1 MVISCR
7 SGWVREAWWST
18 VPSIRSFRRL
28 GGAGTSSSVACA
40 GDGAGPGGAT
50 RRRVRIVR
58 SAQVWRHSSVITVT
72 RKEIPMAGRA
82 HPVSR
87 TLTKKRRRKL
97 EQIVRAGSSPQR
109 LVLRAR
115 IVLAAAAGAANA
127 AIARD
132 LGCSAAVVRT
142 WRRRFAVRGIP
153 GLFDKPRSGRPE
165 THGPSARLAVLAVA
179 TSVPPEGESQW
190 SQRGIAIHL
199 GERGLAISAATVG
212 RVLGEARV
220 RPHKVRGW
228 LNRADDPSFWL
239 RAGQVCRL
247 YLNSPPGTVLIS
259 VDEKTGIQ
267 AKSRKHPQI
276 PARPGQ
282 DARREFEYVRHGT
295 ISIIA
300 SMNVT
305 TGEVIAERITRND
318 SQTFTAFL
326 AMLHQMIPPHL
337 RIHLIMDN
345 GSPPTP
351 PAPPPPRTPPV
362 HPVPGDAAPDDPAAP
377 AHPPDHGQRLVPHL
391 TGHLRLARRP
401 PPVLGDLHAQ
411 ARILAEYGGAV
422 VRGADP
428 QAAASRRL
436 HLPRRPRRE
445 DHRVHHPA
453 QQERPPV
460 QVELRRRRRARPLP
474 RTPPQPR
481 TRTSPLPSRMNM
493 TVSNQTQSRT
503 YDSLH

>member
-1 MVISCR
+1 
-7 SGWVREAWWST
+7 
-18 VPSIRSFRRL
+18 
-28 GGAGTSSSVACA
+28 
-40 GDGAGPGGAT
+40 
-50 RRRVRIVR
+50 
-58 SAQVWRHSSVITVT
+58 
-72 RKEIPMAGRA
+72 MAGRA

-300 SMNVT
+300 AMNVT

-318 SQTFTAFL
+318 SQTFIAFL

-345 GSPPTP
+345 GSSHTSRATCAWLAARPRFSVTFTP
-351 PAPPPPRTPPV
+351 KHASWLNMVEQWFGVLTRRLLRRGDFTSRDDLDAKITAFTIRHNKNARPYKWSYDADAQHARYLERHLSPEPAP
-362 HPVPGDAAPDDPAAP
+362 A
-377 AHPPDHGQRLVPHL
+377 LS
-391 TGHLRLARRP
+391 
-401 PPVLGDLHAQ
+401 
-411 ARILAEYGGAV
+411 
-422 VRGADP
+422 
-428 QAAASRRL
+428 QAA
-436 HLPRRPRRE
+436 
-445 DHRVHHPA
+445 
-453 QQERPPV
+453 
-460 QVELRRRRRARPLP
+460 
-474 RTPPQPR
+474 
-481 TRTSPLPSRMNM
+481 
-493 TVSNQTQSRT
+493 
-503 YDSLH
+503 